1 MKLLGSAITKK
12 PVMIALVFLI
22 ILVGLIS
29 GAANMKLAT
38 GNETLMSTKSK
49 VYKDNG
55 ILEQHFGGESII
67 IMNTSEAETGKNGI
81 LTVENFARMKELED
95 SLKQYEEI
103 YTFISSAS
111 IVLQMTG
118 KQSEKI
124 AENVTEMKDGL
135 KEMGEQLQD
144 IGNQIHQKTNDASAP
159 DIGSLVGNLQDMNHA
174 FDKMIQGQDKLSD
187 GVGQLNGGY
196 AEFAKNMEE
205 ISGQVAVIGIQLEKI
220 QDAEQIDNPEAL
232 QDIKQSMMMAE
243 QLAQK
248 MREMSGKMN
257 QVSME
262 SRPLVSVPNQTVEG
276 LSRLK
281 NGLNDQMKQLSVQ
294 TGSTDMT
301 GDLRELAK
309 GLSMMGKKL
318 VEVSDGLAELISM
331 SDIMHAGL
339 PRNQETLDKLL
350 YEDGKLRSVFD
361 ELILDDRHSIIMVKL
376 KGNTSD
382 PVKEDIV
389 QTIKKQL
396 ERAPFEGVET
406 IVTGKPV
413 LDSAVHLSMEE
424 SMKKMIVIA
433 IVIMFVVL
441 LVVFPVRWRTLAI
454 PIILLSV
461 IATLGLMGHLSV
473 PMTMVSM
480 AVFPILIGLGV
491 DYAIQFQNRY
501 EEELAKEEI
510 VNA

>member
-12 PVMIALVFLI
+12 PVVITLVFLI
-22 ILVGLIS
+22 ILVGLIA

-38 GNETLMSTKSK
+38 GNETLLSTKSK
-49 VYKDNG
+49 VYKDNA

-67 IMNTSEAETGKNGI
+67 IMNTSEAENGKSGI
-81 LTVENFARMKELED
+81 LTVENFARMNELED

-103 YTFISSAS
+103 YTFVSPAS

-118 KQSEKI
+118 KQSEI
-124 AENVTEMKDGL
+124 VTENLTEMKDGL
-135 KEMGEQLQD
+135 KEMGDRLQV
-144 IGNQIHQKTNDASAP
+144 IGNEIHQKTNDTSAP
-159 DIGSLVGNLQDMNHA
+159 DIGSLIDNLQDMNAA
-174 FDKMIQGQDKLSD
+174 FNKMIQGQDKLSE
-187 GVGQLNGGY
+187 GVRQLNGGY
-196 AEFAKNMEE
+196 TEFATNLEE
-205 ISGQVAVIGIQLEKI
+205 ISGQVAAIGTQLEKI
-220 QDAEQIDNPEAL
+220 ENAEQFDNSEAL
-232 QDIKQSMMMAE
+232 QGMKQSKMMAE
-243 QLAQK
+243 LLAQN
-248 MREMSGKMN
+248 MHTMSVKMN
-257 QVSME
+257 QVSTE
-262 SRPLVSVPNQTVEG
+262 SRPLVNVPNQTAEG
-276 LSRLK
+276 LTRIK
-281 NGLNDQMKQLSVQ
+281 NELNGQMQQLNGQAVS
-294 TGSTDMT
+294 
-301 GDLRELAK
+301 GDIIGELGELAK
-309 GLSMMGKKL
+309 GLTMMGQKL
-318 VEVSDGLAELISM
+318 VEVSDGLAELISI
-331 SDIMHAGL
+331 SDIMHVGL
-339 PRNQETLDKLL
+339 PGNQDTLDNLL
-350 YEDGKLRSVFD
+350 YEDGELRSVFD
-361 ELILDDRHSIIMVKL
+361 ELIIGDRHSIIMVKL
-376 KGNTSD
+376 QGNTSD

-433 IVIMFVVL
+433 IMIMFVVL

-461 IATLGLMGHLSV
+461 AATLGLMGHLSV